1 MERQTNRDR
10 GSRDADS
17 DRETQTG
24 PLYDWETN
32 RTDDGSAYGGY
43 PEAGF
48 GPRDRGRYG
57 DYGRSGRERTE
68 RGHYSANH
76 PRDYA
81 GNDWNRSYG
90 SRRYWNDERYGARSD
105 EDRYRSARD
114 RDRSDEY
121 ERQSAWAYM
130 GYADPYGWPTYL
142 PYAAGDFGRSTYDR
156 SGYAPRGRGER
167 GFFERAG
174 DEVLS
179 WFGDEDAQR
188 RRERDHRGR
197 GPTDYI
203 RSDDRIREDVNDRL
217 TEDYWIDASRIGVTV
232 SGGEVTL
239 DGSVDGKRSKRRAE
253 DLADDVTGVKHVQNN
268 LRVDSTS
275 FAPQGS

>member
-1 MERQTNRDR
+1 MERQTNRDP

-17 DRETQTG
+17 DRETQSG
-24 PLYDWETN
+24 SLHDWEAN
-32 RTDDGSAYGGY
+32 RDDDRGSYAYGGY

-48 GPRDRGRYG
+48 GPRDTGRYG
-57 DYGRSGRERTE
+57 DHGRSGRERTE
-68 RGHYSANH
+68 RGHYSADRA
-76 PRDYA
+76 RDYA

-90 SRRYWNDERYGARSD
+90 SRRYWNDDPGYGEHD
-105 EDRYRSARD
+105 DGNRYRGTRD
-114 RDRSDEY
+114 RNRRGEEQDRS
-121 ERQSAWAYM
+121 AWTYM
-130 GYADPYGWPTYL
+130 GYADPYGWPTYM
-142 PYAAGDFGRSTYDR
+142 PYASADFGRPTYGR

-179 WFGDEDAQR
+179 WFGDEEAQR

-217 TEDYWIDASRIGVTV
+217 T
-232 SGGEVTL
+232 
-239 DGSVDGKRSKRRAE
+239 
-253 DLADDVTGVKHVQNN
+253 
-268 LRVDSTS
+268 
-275 FAPQGS
+275 